1 MKKILKILLIIVLV
15 IACGV
20 FIYFKIKPGDDTKKL
35 YVSCGA
41 ESSKYS
47 VLTGDTINFDG
58 KDSCKIDF
66 EVMNVDKD
74 YLKLKADKF
83 LYSIDG
89 NGKINEA
96 KISKDVF
103 VVQNEKLTLFNTDK
117 KTKYIFE
124 YK

>member
-1 MKKILKILLIIVLV
+1 MKKILKTLLIILLV
-15 IACGV
+15 IGAGI
-20 FIYFKIKPGDDTKKL
+20 FIYYKIKPSDDTKKL
-35 YVSCGA
+35 YVSCGTD
-41 ESSKYS
+41 SSKYH
-47 VLTGDTINFDG
+47 VLTGDVINFDS
-58 KDSCKIDF
+58 KDSCKINF

-74 YLKLKADKF
+74 YLKLKADKY

-89 NGKINEA
+89 NGNINEA
-96 KISKDVF
+96 KISTDVF

>member
-1 MKKILKILLIIVLV
+1 MKKILKTLLIILLV
-15 IACGV
+15 IGAGI
-20 FIYFKIKPGDDTKKL
+20 FIYYKIKPSDDTKKL
-35 YVSCGA
+35 YVSCGTD
-41 ESSKYS
+41 SSKYH
-47 VLTGDTINFDG
+47 VLTGDVINFDG
-58 KDSCKIDF
+58 KDSCKINF

-74 YLKLKADKF
+74 YLKLKADKY

-89 NGKINEA
+89 NGNINEA
-96 KISKDVF
+96 KISMDVF

>member
-15 IACGV
+15 IACGF

-35 YVSCGA
+35 YVSCGS

-47 VLTGDTINFDG
+47 VLTGNVINFDG

-89 NGKINEA
+89 NGNINEA